1 MEVAMLSAVLA
12 PLKDAEGPF
21 ASVALDV
28 SRVSRATGD
37 DPEQH
42 WEPLARKL
50 RESGAP
56 EEVVAAIGSLA
67 TADTGLGGEH
77 TRVVV
82 AGGGQVLLHEVLPG
96 RPAREEV
103 QYGAAPHLMPVAR
116 AVAAALPH
124 LLVRLDRTGAD
135 IELVGARGAPEGH
148 ATVEG
153 DHDVLHKFGGGGW
166 SHRRFQERV
175 EDSIARNTEEVA
187 RRLLAILRQ
196 EEADLVLVMGEQQAV
211 AELQHQAHEEL
222 SSRLVVV
229 ESGGRAAGTDE
240 QAEAQAIQ
248 KALDEHRAQERARV
262 LDELREQLS
271 RQQRAVD
278 GLAPVVHSLRR
289 GQVERLVLRDDPTS
303 TATLWAGEQPLQLGL
318 TEQEAREAGA
328 QAPQEVR
335 ADAAITWALA
345 GSDAEL
351 TLVGDDDTELADGI
365 GAVLRWS
372 DEATEHTGVPSM
384 PGHGQDPGTP
394 GTQD

>member
-1 MEVAMLSAVLA
+1 MLSAVLA
-12 PLKDAEGPF
+12 PLKDAAGPF
-21 ASVALDV
+21 ASVAIDA

-50 RESGAP
+50 RERGAP
-56 EEVVAAIGSLA
+56 DDVVEAIGTAA
-67 TADTGLGGEH
+67 TAGTGLGGER

-82 AGGGQVLLHEVLPG
+82 AGGGRVVLDEVLPG
-96 RPAREEV
+96 RPVRDEA

-116 AVAAALPH
+116 ALATTCPH

-135 IELVGARGAPEGH
+135 IELVGPRGAAEGH

-175 EDSIARNTEEVA
+175 EDSVARNTEQVA
-187 RRLLAILRQ
+187 KQLRTIVQQ
-196 EEADLVLVMGEQQAV
+196 EDVELVLVMGEEQAV
-211 AELQHQAHEEL
+211 AELQHQAPEEL
-222 SSRLVVV
+222 ASVLVVV
-229 ESGGRAAGTDE
+229 DSGGRAAGTDE
-240 QAEAQAIQ
+240 QAEEEAVRA
-248 KALDEHRAQERARV
+248 ALDAHRAEQRAQV

-278 GLAPVVHSLRR
+278 GLGPVVHALRR
-289 GQVERLVLRDDPTS
+289 GQVDRLVLRDDPTS

-318 TEQEAREAGA
+318 TEQEARDAGA
-328 QAPQEVR
+328 QSPQEVR
-335 ADAAITWALA
+335 ADAAITWALV

-351 TLVGDDDTELADGI
+351 TLVEDDDLEITDGI
-365 GAVLRWS
+365 AAVLRWS

-384 PGHGQDPGTP
+384 PGHGQPPGT
-394 GTQD
+394 TADNA